1 MKNRPN
7 LPEKEVRPNLVNL
20 ERERELE
27 LNQSFF
33 SVIEI
38 ETVFYPV
45 WPDGVF
51 SKYNL
56 KQRNCAQQ
64 HNNPS

>member
-45 WPDGVF
+45 
-51 SKYNL
+51 
-56 KQRNCAQQ
+56 
-64 HNNPS
+64 